1 MSNFINLYIVKVM
14 AKVNEQK
21 VKSSL
26 ACPRLNPIAVLFA
39 IPT

>member
-1 MSNFINLYIVKVM
+1 M
-14 AKVNEQK
+14 ANIKEQK
-21 VKSSL
+21 VRSSF

>member
-1 MSNFINLYIVKVM
+1 M
-14 AKVNEQK
+14 ANIKEQK

-26 ACPRLNPIAVLFA
+26 HSVRLNPIAVLFA

>member
-1 MSNFINLYIVKVM
+1 MASVK
-14 AKVNEQK
+14 EQK

-26 ACPRLNPIAVLFA
+26 ACPILNPIAVLFA

>member
-1 MSNFINLYIVKVM
+1 MARVK
-14 AKVNEQK
+14 EQK

-26 ACPRLNPIAVLFA
+26 ACPKLSPIAVLFA